1 MKRSSLYTALVSA
14 VIGLTLASCSPPH
27 QVDSHKRVDT
37 ATSVTAG
44 QGGAS
49 RAVSAA
55 STNKTSNAHPA
66 PATGSAPTYIDC
78 TGAPVTQPNYI
89 ALACGDNNDRLVN
102 ITWSRWDATEA
113 VGTATRE
120 TNTCLPNCADG
131 HIESVNNVEVKM
143 GVPTETDQGITFTQL
158 TVNNEVIA
166 Q

>member
-66 PATGSAPTYIDC
+66 PAAGSAP
-78 TGAPVTQPNYI
+78 TQPNYI

-131 HIESVNNVEVKM
+131 HIESANNVEVKM
-143 GVPTETDQGITFTQL
+143 GVPTETDQGMTFTQL